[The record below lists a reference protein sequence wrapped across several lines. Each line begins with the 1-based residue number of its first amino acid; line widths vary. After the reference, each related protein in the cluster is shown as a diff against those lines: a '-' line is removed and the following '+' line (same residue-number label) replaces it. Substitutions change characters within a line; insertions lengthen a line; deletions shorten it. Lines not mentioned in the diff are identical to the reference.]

1 MLFTINQTTAP
12 TRRESLN
19 GQEFLVVPVVALR
32 EGVLNDE
39 LMLAEE
45 FSHGFEAWNGRAVT
59 IGHPELH
66 GENVSANTP
75 GMLDEIA
82 VGQLFN
88 TSIRG
93 DRMVSEMWIDLS
105 RVPLVDGGPQA
116 VKQFESATLTDVSTA
131 YLRDLE
137 EKPGTFKGEAHN
149 GIQRNIKPDHL
160 AILLD
165 EEGACSIKDGCG
177 APRINRL
184 SVNDKHNG
192 VMIALMLPEQV
203 ANDMAIDGG
212 EPANELHVT
221 LAYLGDKKNVD
232 KDVLLDAVREFTNGR
247 EAIAGKTNGIGR
259 FSNQTSDGT
268 QAFYINFDSPAL
280 PEFRQSLVNALAK
293 NGIDVASDHGF
304 TPHITLA
311 FLDTNTSIPFD
322 NVDERLIEFESVS
335 VAHGDEVTTLDLA
348 GKRDKETVKQVQN
361 ETWIIRQLKRLAA
374 RYNYRLEA
382 NMSREELMRHLS
394 TMEGNIF
401 NDEDMAEMSQSAL
414 EKLAALLQANQPP
427 PDEEEPPEDETPGR
441 TPEEEEMEALKLN
454 QDGDSEGDNV
464 SLTDDEP
471 TVKEIQEQL
480 ADFAVQIQA
489 NAAALQAKVDNEKA
503 PFVEAII
510 ANSTMTA
517 EQIGGFDLPTLKAL
531 RVSVVPADYS
541 GQGGGPQQTESGW
554 QIY

>member
-12 TRRESLN
+12 TRRETRN
-19 GQEFLVVPVVALR
+19 DKEFLVVPVVALR

-59 IGHPELH
+59 IGHPELD

-75 GMLDEIA
+75 GMLDSIA

-88 TSIRG
+88 TGVNDSI
-93 DRMVSEMWIDLS
+93 MVSEMWIDLS
-105 RVPLVDGGPQA
+105 KAPLVDGGAQA
-116 VKQFESATLTDVSTA
+116 VKQFENGTMTDVSTA

-165 EEGACSIKDGCG
+165 EEGACSIADGCG
-177 APRINRL
+177 APRIN
-184 SVNDKHNG
+184 
-192 VMIALMLPEQV
+192 
-203 ANDMAIDGG
+203 
-212 EPANELHVT
+212 
-221 LAYLGDKKNVD
+221 
-232 KDVLLDAVREFTNGR
+232 KDES
-247 EAIAGKTNGIGR
+247 E
-259 FSNQTSDGT
+259 T
-268 QAFYINFDSPAL
+268 QADPEPPTL
-280 PEFRQSLVNALAK
+280 P
-293 NGIDVASDHGF
+293 
-304 TPHITLA
+304 
-311 FLDTNTSIPFD
+311 
-322 NVDERLIEFESVS
+322 
-335 VAHGDEVTTLDLA
+335 
-348 GKRDKETVKQVQN
+348 QN

-427 PDEEEPPEDETPGR
+427 EHPDPDEPPEDETPR
-441 TPEEEEMEALKLN
+441 SEEEEMEALKLN
-454 QDGDSEGDNV
+454 QGEGDNA
-464 SLTDDEP
+464 SLTDDGP
-471 TVKEIQEQL
+471 TVKEIKEQL

-489 NAAALQAKVDNEKA
+489 NAAALQATTDSEKA
-503 PFVEAII
+503 PLVEAIV

-517 EQIGGFDLPTLKAL
+517 EQIGGFDVPTLKAL

-541 GQGGGPQQTESGW
+541 GQGGGPQQAESGW

>member
-1 MLFTINQTTAP
+1 MLFTVNQTTAP
-12 TRRESLN
+12 TRRETRH

-45 FSHGFEAWNGRAVT
+45 FSHGFDAWNGRAVT
-59 IGHPELH
+59 IGHPELD

-75 GMLDEIA
+75 GMLDAIA

-88 TSIRG
+88 TGING

-116 VKQFESATLTDVSTA
+116 VKQFESAILTDVSTA

-177 APRINRL
+177 APRINK
-184 SVNDKHNG
+184 DEAQTG
-192 VMIALMLPEQV
+192 T
-203 ANDMAIDGG
+203 
-212 EPANELHVT
+212 EPPT
-221 LAYLGDKKNVD
+221 
-232 KDVLLDAVREFTNGR
+232 
-247 EAIAGKTNGIGR
+247 
-259 FSNQTSDGT
+259 
-268 QAFYINFDSPAL
+268 
-280 PEFRQSLVNALAK
+280 
-293 NGIDVASDHGF
+293 
-304 TPHITLA
+304 
-311 FLDTNTSIPFD
+311 
-322 NVDERLIEFESVS
+322 
-335 VAHGDEVTTLDLA
+335 
-348 GKRDKETVKQVQN
+348 QVQN

-427 PDEEEPPEDETPGR
+427 PDEEEPPEGEAPER
-441 TPEEEEMEALKLN
+441 PPEEEEMEALTLN
-454 QDGDSEGDNV
+454 QDGDEQTPCVDPIIQALSEKVDG
-464 SLTDDEP
+464 L
-471 TVKEIQEQL
+471 I
-480 ADFAVQIQA
+480 VQAQA
-489 NAAALQAKVDNEKA
+489 NAAALQASTDSEKA
-503 PFVEAII
+503 PLVEAVV

-517 EQIGGFDLPTLKAL
+517 EQISGFDLPTLKAL
-531 RVSVVPADYS
+531 RTSIVPADYS
-541 GQGGGPQQTESGW
+541 GQGGGPQAPTGEQTYT
-554 QIY
+554 I

>member
-1 MLFTINQTTAP
+1 MILFTINQTTAP
-12 TRRESLN
+12 TRRETRN
-19 GQEFLVVPVVALR
+19 GREFLVVPVVALR

-59 IGHPELH
+59 IGHPELD

-75 GMLDEIA
+75 GMLDAIA

-88 TSIRG
+88 TGIKG
-93 DRMVSEMWIDLS
+93 DIMISEMWIDLS
-105 RVPLVDGGPQA
+105 KVPLVDGGAQA
-116 VKQFESATLTDVSTA
+116 VKRFESATLTDVSTA

-165 EEGACSIKDGCG
+165 EEGACSIADGCG
-177 APRINRL
+177 APRIN
-184 SVNDKHNG
+184 K
-192 VMIALMLPEQV
+192 
-203 ANDMAIDGG
+203 DGC
-212 EPANELHVT
+212 
-221 LAYLGDKKNVD
+221 
-232 KDVLLDAVREFTNGR
+232 
-247 EAIAGKTNGIGR
+247 EAQADTE
-259 FSNQTSDGT
+259 TPT
-268 QAFYINFDSPAL
+268 QA
-280 PEFRQSLVNALAK
+280 
-293 NGIDVASDHGF
+293 
-304 TPHITLA
+304 
-311 FLDTNTSIPFD
+311 
-322 NVDERLIEFESVS
+322 
-335 VAHGDEVTTLDLA
+335 
-348 GKRDKETVKQVQN
+348 QN
-361 ETWIIRQLKRLAA
+361 EKWIIRQLKRLAA

-454 QDGDSEGDNV
+454 QDGDEQTPRADPIIQALSEKVDG
-464 SLTDDEP
+464 L
-471 TVKEIQEQL
+471 I
-480 ADFAVQIQA
+480 VQAQA
-489 NAAALQAKVDNEKA
+489 NAAVLQANADSEKA
-503 PFVEAII
+503 PLVEAVV

-517 EQIGGFDLPTLKAL
+517 EQISGFDLPTLKAL
-531 RVSVVPADYS
+531 RLSIVPADYS
-541 GQGGGPQQTESGW
+541 GQGGGPQAESGE
-554 QIY
+554 QTYTI